1 MSGFIYVSDIDI
13 PYTGLPMFVAF
24 EISVPQ
30 LSFSK
35 WKSIE
40 STESVEI
47 FKVTKISI
55 LRNL

>member
-1 MSGFIYVSDIDI
+1 MYSNGTLLLDMPLDIQCG
-13 PYTGLPMFVAF
+13 YALMFVVF

-40 STESVEI
+40 STESVE
-47 FKVTKISI
+47 
-55 LRNL
+55 LM